1 LLLIGVNDIYYKQ
14 VKEILVN
21 VDEKVR
27 RNIKLTR
34 IVEENIES
42 RRNYRQTQQ
51 VIFS

>member
-1 LLLIGVNDIYYKQ
+1 M
-14 VKEILVN
+14 N

-34 IVEENIES
+34 IVEENFES
-42 RRNYRQTQQ
+42 RRNYGQTQQ